1 MGHGGRMR
9 GSGDNVKHGR
19 YRLDVVRKFFAH
31 EDSRAVEQVARGGCA
46 VSVPGGLQLVRGH
59 SPEQPGL
66 SLL

>member
-1 MGHGGRMR
+1 MR

-19 YRLDVVRKFFAH
+19 HRLGVMRKFFPH
-31 EDSRAVEQVARGGCA
+31 EDSWAVEQAARGGCA
-46 VSVPGGLQLVRGH
+46 VSVPGGFQHMTGH